1 MLISCGNEETGFVEK
16 RVIEHEGL
24 ERSFLIYV
32 PTNIKENAPLVVAIP
47 GYTSSAKVNAVNNI
61 LAQTIR
67 YINTE
72 LKRCELGEKKV
83 MEGYLSCNNINSVN
97 GVINTI
103 DALTNIPEF
112 RDNNNNYNQGV
123 LRNFRNPYDN
133 KKPAVW
139 NATAYK
145 LGQINISLA
154 GKKIQLE
161 TCFKGKCG
169 PLDRTENLIDFDE
182 IF

>member
-1 MLISCGNEETGFVEK
+1 MKQKGFSLIELLV
-16 RVIEHEGL
+16 
-24 ERSFLIYV
+24 
-32 PTNIKENAPLVVAIP
+32 VVAIIGILAAVGIVAYN

-182 IF
+182 IFLKEAI